1 MFGRLRLIFAGWWGL
16 ARAWMLVMG
25 ILGTVAATL
34 QILGPPQALMSKPDV
49 KPPPAAVPTPE
60 PRPALADQRPAATRP
75 QDRPGRDVPGAVAD
89 PDPGL
94 LESNPASR
102 GDMLPRISLDG
113 RMPMQVYAAPF
124 DRDTKR
130 ARVGLIVAGIGMNE
144 ADSIAAAHT
153 LPSGITLAV
162 SPYAEHFQKALSAA
176 RIAGHEYLVSL
187 PMEPEGF
194 PLNDP
199 GARALMTHLPPSR
212 NLEQLDWV
220 LSRIGGY
227 VGATSILGPM
237 RGERFSLMTDQ
248 MDAVLSVLR
257 SRGLLYVDARRG
269 QARSKAVWSV
279 AVDIVIDE
287 PANRD
292 ALDARLEELSRLAKD
307 RGSAL
312 GVATAPHPV
321 TLERIAAWTNS
332 LNNRGLVLA
341 PVTALVEPPATV
353 TRN

>member
-16 ARAWMLVMG
+16 ARAWMVL
-25 ILGTVAATL
+25 LGLLGAVAATL
-34 QILGPPQALMSKPDV
+34 QTLGPPMPHLRKAEV
-49 KPPPAAVPTPE
+49 KPAAPADAAPE
-60 PRPALADQRPAATRP
+60 PRQVIVEQRPAAIQP
-75 QDRPGRDVPGAVAD
+75 QDRPGRDVPGVVAD

-94 LESNPASR
+94 LESNPAAR
-102 GDMLPRISLDG
+102 GEILPRISSDG

-124 DRDTKR
+124 DRETKR

-144 ADSIAAAHT
+144 ADSIAAAQT
-153 LPSGITLAV
+153 LPSGVTLAV
-162 SPYAEHFQKALSAA
+162 SPYAEHFQKSLSAA
-176 RIAGHEYLVSL
+176 RIAGHEYLISL

-199 GARALMTHLPPSR
+199 GIRALMTNQPPTR
-212 NLEQLDWV
+212 NLEQLNWV

-227 VGATSILGPM
+227 VGVTSILGPM

-248 MDAVLSVLR
+248 MDAVHSVLR
-257 SRGLLYVDARRG
+257 SRGLLYIDARPG
-269 QARSKAVWSV
+269 QARSKLAWSV
-279 AVDIVIDE
+279 SVDLFIDE
-287 PANRD
+287 PVSRE

-312 GVATAPHPV
+312 GVASAPRPM

-341 PVTALVEPPATV
+341 PVTALVEPPVAGIK
-353 TRN
+353 N

>member
-16 ARAWMLVMG
+16 ARAWMVV
-25 ILGTVAATL
+25 LGLLGVAGVTL
-34 QILGPPQALMSKPDV
+34 QILGPPMSHAPKAEV
-49 KPPPAAVPTPE
+49 KPTPTAHPAPE
-60 PRPALADQRPAATRP
+60 PRPVVAEQRPAAALP
-75 QDRPGRDVPGAVAD
+75 QDRPGRDAPGAVAD

-94 LESNPASR
+94 LESNPAAR
-102 GDMLPRISLDG
+102 GDMLPRISSDG

-124 DRDTKR
+124 DRETKR

-144 ADSIAAAHT
+144 ADSIAAART
-153 LPSGITLAV
+153 LPSGVTFAV
-162 SPYAEHFQKALSAA
+162 SPYAEHFQKSLSAA
-176 RIAGHEYLVSL
+176 RIAGHEYLISL

-199 GARALMTHLPPSR
+199 GIRALMTNQPPAQ
-212 NLEQLDWV
+212 NLEQLNWV

-227 VGATSILGPM
+227 VGVTNILGPM

-257 SRGLLYVDARRG
+257 SRGLLYVDARLG
-269 QARSKAVWSV
+269 QARSKVAWSV
-279 AVDIVIDE
+279 SVDLVVDE
-287 PANRD
+287 PASRE

-312 GVATAPHPV
+312 GMATAPRPM

-332 LNNRGLVLA
+332 LNNGGLVLA
-341 PVTALVEPPATV
+341 PVTALVESPAGGTK
-353 TRN
+353 N